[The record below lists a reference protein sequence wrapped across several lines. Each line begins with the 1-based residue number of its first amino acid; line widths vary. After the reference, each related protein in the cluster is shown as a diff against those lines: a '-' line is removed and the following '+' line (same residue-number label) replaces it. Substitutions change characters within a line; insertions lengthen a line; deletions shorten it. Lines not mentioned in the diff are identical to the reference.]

1 MPVLYLMT
9 EGLPWMVS
17 VPRGAQFDQPE
28 VVLKT
33 ASYSRLSTPR
43 ANTWISL
50 PSAATA
56 GPSWSSPAGVGDHRV
71 GHGGDAVPA
80 GEPDVVGPGLE
91 RGGVVDAD
99 QVADPGAG
107 ARVGARQVA
116 QLVQPCRPAAQ
127 EGEHR

>member
-50 PSAATA
+50 PSAAPGLVVETLVLLD
-56 GPSWSSPAGVGDHRV
+56 PLVVRPVGVGDHRV

-91 RGGVVDAD
+91 RG
-99 QVADPGAG
+99 
-107 ARVGARQVA
+107 
-116 QLVQPCRPAAQ
+116 
-127 EGEHR
+127 